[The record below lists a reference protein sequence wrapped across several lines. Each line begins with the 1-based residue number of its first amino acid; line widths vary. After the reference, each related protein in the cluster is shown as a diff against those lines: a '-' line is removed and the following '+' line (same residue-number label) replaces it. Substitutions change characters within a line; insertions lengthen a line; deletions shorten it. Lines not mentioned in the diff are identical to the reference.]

1 MVRAPL
7 IAIADDDTAFANYL
21 KTFLD
26 ARGYLA
32 RVYSHGEDLLA
43 AAYQGQLLCPLEHHF
58 SCHRA

>member
-1 MVRAPL
+1 MVRAPFV
-7 IAIADDDTAFANYL
+7 AIADDDSAFANYL

-43 AAYQGQLLCPLEHHF
+43 AARLGELPDVVLLA
-58 SCHRA
+58 SRSS